1 MARLARAGGRT
12 GCTPRSAG
20 SRGSGRR
27 VRGTGLGWVAGA
39 VGWWRWRQA
48 AWRQAPEQYRRR
60 PEATTAVPQTGQV
73 VVTLSSRT
81 GAAAGAG
88 GAQPVGVGAGGDD
101 QRVERQ
107 AVDDRSG
114 QARVG
119 EGLAPLAERGIA
131 GHRDGGFLLAFGD
144 DLEQQLRAAR
154 VEVEV
159 AELVAA
165 QQVQPAV
172 AGDGLGQGALVGGLD
187 QLVDQRRAG
196 RVAHGA
202 ALLAR
207 GDARPDEQ
215 VGLAGAR
222 VAEQDQRLAV
232 VDPGAR

>member
-1 MARLARAGGRT
+1 MDVLRCSAAREWARRVVGRWWSGDLSGLLDAGG
-12 GCTPRSAG
+12 GG
-20 SRGSGRR
+20 EVGDGD
-27 VRGTGLGWVAGA
+27 GLVA
-39 VGWWRWRQA
+39 VG
-48 AWRQAPEQYRRR
+48 AWRAW

-159 AELVAA
+159 AELV
-165 QQVQPAV
+165 
-172 AGDGLGQGALVGGLD
+172 DLC
-187 QLVDQRRAG
+187 RRRHRSTTSACY
-196 RVAHGA
+196 RSAPTPPKA
-202 ALLAR
+202 STAWST
-207 GDARPDEQ
+207 P
-215 VGLAGAR
+215 
-222 VAEQDQRLAV
+222 
-232 VDPGAR
+232 